1 MLSNQ
6 NYIRFHKKIETK
18 KTNFFLWGVEVVIFG
33 LSKNREFSKKRHKT
47 VILHRSEPDFVLN
60 KRSDPVLSFEIVD
73 TDI

>member
-1 MLSNQ
+1 MEKNWGVKSL
-6 NYIRFHKKIETK
+6 IFV
-18 KTNFFLWGVEVVIFG
+18 LGGVEVVIFG

-47 VILHRSEPDFVLN
+47 VILYRSEPDFVLN